1 MFDLIAKV
9 FVKNHNDVKD
19 PAVRSAYGT
28 MTSIF
33 GIVVNVLL
41 FAVKFIVGTLF
52 MSVSIRGDAINNL
65 SDALSSVISLIS
77 FKMSNKPADREHPF
91 GHARIE
97 YIASMIVSFLIIH
110 ISLEQF
116 RESFDKIMNPT
127 PSQFSV
133 LTVAVLLVSILAKL
147 WMYLFNRAMG
157 KKIGSLVMQANA
169 ADSISDVLGTSAVL
183 LSLFIAK
190 LIDYNIDGY
199 MGIIVGVLILISGL
213 KILNDAKNS
222 LLGEAPDN
230 ELVEQITADVMSH
243 PEVLGIHDIVVH
255 NYGAGMHFATLHVE
269 VDGKADLFESH
280 DVVDN
285 IERELSEKYNIHCSC
300 HLDPIVTDDPNSPEE
315 YASTELERMFK
326 PLFNELGIDIVI
338 SGHTHRHIVVEPGE
352 RGNDYPILTN
362 DNEDVMLV
370 NSDKNGIRIKI
381 VSEKDQLILD
391 RKFK

>member
-1 MFDLIAKV
+1 MFDLIAKI
-9 FVKNHNDVKD
+9 FVKNHNDVKN
-19 PAVRSAYGT
+19 PAVRTAYGT

-41 FAVKFIVGTLF
+41 FAVKFIVGTVF

-77 FKMSNKPADREHPF
+77 FKMSQKPADREHPF

-97 YIASMIVSFLIIH
+97 YVASMIVSFLIIH
-110 ISLEQF
+110 ISIEQF
-116 RESFDKIMNPT
+116 GESFDKILNPV
-127 PSQFSV
+127 PSQFSY
-133 LTVAVLLVSILAKL
+133 LTIAVLAVSILAKL

-183 LSLFIAK
+183 ISVLVAEVIKF
-190 LIDYNIDGY
+190 NIDGY

-230 ELVEQITADVMSH
+230 ELVAEISSDVLSH

-269 VDGKADLFESH
+269 VDGKADLFETH

-285 IERELSEKYNIHCSC
+285 IERELSAKYNIHCSC
-300 HLDPIVTDDPNSPEE
+300 HLDPIVTDDEKVTSLRTLAAQTVASIDDRLSIHDFRMVAGVTHTNLIFDVVVPFEYESDCADLQKQIDEKIKKIDNS
-315 YASTELERMFK
+315 YFTVIT
-326 PLFNELGIDIVI
+326 ID
-338 SGHTHRHIVVEPGE
+338 RA
-352 RGNDYPILTN
+352 
-362 DNEDVMLV
+362 
-370 NSDKNGIRIKI
+370 
-381 VSEKDQLILD
+381 
-391 RKFK
+391 

>member
-33 GIVVNVLL
+33 GIVINVLL

-269 VDGKADLFESH
+269 FDGKADLFESH

-300 HLDPIVTDDPNSPEE
+300 HLDPIVTDDETVTALRTLAAETVASIDERLTIHDFRMVAGATHTNLIFDVVVPFECTIGCDHLKEE
-315 YASTELERMFK
+315 
-326 PLFNELGIDIVI
+326 IDKRIK
-338 SGHTHRHIVVEPGE
+338 E
-352 RGNDYPILTN
+352 
-362 DNEDVMLV
+362 V
-370 NSDKNGIRIKI
+370 NSSYFTVIT
-381 VSEKDQLILD
+381 VD
-391 RKFK
+391 RA